1 MATVAVPA
9 WEGQQHKGCLWLE
22 IGGIWCQE
30 TAFSLCESQE
40 RGVRA
45 MVCRGGNPFQMG
57 FAGCPLQTLPALL
70 SISPQ

>member
-22 IGGIWCQE
+22 IGGFWCQE

-40 RGVRA
+40 RGVGA
-45 MVCRGGNPFQMG
+45 MVCCGGKAILSG
-57 FAGCPLQTLPALL
+57 FH
-70 SISPQ
+70 